1 MIKKHAN
8 AQARRRQHYERQTL
22 RGFKEGRVW
31 LSPATHAA
39 LEAEVSRRTARGERA
54 MSRQIVL
61 SDLVEAAL
69 IAPEQADVSDLRREL
84 AQARRQIAELEE
96 KVRYARG

>member
-1 MIKKHAN
+1 
-8 AQARRRQHYERQTL
+8 
-22 RGFKEGRVW
+22 
-31 LSPATHAA
+31 
-39 LEAEVSRRTARGERA
+39 